1 MTPAHLWSLGFI
13 QGKMIL
19 IVLKWRK
26 QELKK
31 KKKRLSCGVIKNSVF
46 VYAKF
51 RMSVRPTNEDY
62 KK

>member
-1 MTPAHLWSLGFI
+1 MKKARI
-13 QGKMIL
+13 
-19 IVLKWRK
+19 
-26 QELKK
+26 KK